1 VRHRTTKETPVPEPT
16 TPDNTPQQPAGNPGE
31 QQAETAP
38 LGAGSGN
45 RWEPAAQDATATP
58 PATPLTAP
66 PVGPP
71 PAAPPTA
78 QAGAP
83 VPGSEPPT
91 QRRFPRPGRTALTA
105 GIAAAAL
112 VLVGAGGFVAGRAS
126 VDDHRNGFQVDQ
138 EWRRDGQ
145 FPGAPGQGIPGQGIP
160 GQGTAPGEGTVP
172 GAPGDLDGDGYA
184 PGDQGDDSSNG

>member
-1 VRHRTTKETPVPEPT
+1 MPEPT

-58 PATPLTAP
+58 PATPLTAPPVGP